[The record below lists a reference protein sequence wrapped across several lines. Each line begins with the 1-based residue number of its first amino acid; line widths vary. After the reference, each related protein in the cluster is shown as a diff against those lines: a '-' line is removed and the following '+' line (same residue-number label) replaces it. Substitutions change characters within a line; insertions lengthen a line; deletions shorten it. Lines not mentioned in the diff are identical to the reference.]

1 MPCCW
6 LREDLDQTGAV
17 DTSESEACNGLGSKE
32 AKCGEVARRVDQKIV
47 GGPVPRSGIRRAVLD
62 LLSVI
67 GESMTFV
74 LTARYDEARNKD
86 STFLS
91 ASCCKLN
98 SLNHASRQHD
108 NTSIPWIKTVK

>member
-1 MPCCW
+1 
-6 LREDLDQTGAV
+6 
-17 DTSESEACNGLGSKE
+17 
-32 AKCGEVARRVDQKIV
+32 
-47 GGPVPRSGIRRAVLD
+47 
-62 LLSVI
+62 
-67 GESMTFV
+67 MTFV

-98 SLNHASRQHD
+98 FLNHASRQHD